1 MRAFFQRHAVLHIWL
16 LCALLTAAAFH
27 LSKGNRMLMNALAE
41 HVTGP
46 VKETLGALCAAVP
59 FSVAEVSL
67 FAAAGILL
75 LYLGALVG
83 DLIRCPRRGSLLYT
97 RFLGLVC
104 VGATVYSLFCL
115 LWGVNYYTDGFQE
128 RSGLR
133 VKEVSIEEL
142 QATTVYF
149 AQKLNETS
157 ASVKRDE
164 GGVRR

>member
-1 MRAFFQRHAVLHIWL
+1 MDTLNTNAPALRRRNGRRDLRAFFQRHAVLHIWL

-75 LYLGALVG
+75 LYLGALVE
-83 DLIRCPRRGSLLYT
+83 I
-97 RFLGLVC
+97 
-104 VGATVYSLFCL
+104 
-115 LWGVNYYTDGFQE
+115 
-128 RSGLR
+128 
-133 VKEVSIEEL
+133 
-142 QATTVYF
+142 
-149 AQKLNETS
+149 
-157 ASVKRDE
+157 
-164 GGVRR
+164 